1 MNAEEFNSRIAELTV
16 GTEPGNRRNLLI
28 RVDDGHG
35 TCFHVESAGGTWVLT
50 VPVGGCRVCVGVGS
64 CIEIRPSWKRN
75 GAMEL
80 TIGSRVGDMT
90 VVRGFVELP
99 DDAGIEIEIE
109 EGSE

>member
-64 CIEIRPSWKRN
+64 CIEIRQSWRRD

-99 DDAGIEIEIE
+99 DDAGIEIEVE

>member
-16 GTEPGNRRNLLI
+16 GTEPENRRNLLI

-64 CIEIRPSWKRN
+64 YIEIRPSWKRD
-75 GAMEL
+75 GAVEL

-90 VVRGFVELP
+90 VIRGFVELP
-99 DDAGIEIEIE
+99 DDAGIEIEVE